1 MKVSELVA
9 ELTGHQPDGHVMIQ
23 EIDGMSNDLFVVE
36 SVLKEDGK
44 LPLLMARR
52 IPTSMGPPTARFPE
66 IVVQEAFAAHMRGE
80 RLQHSYKVTI
90 VKSDLDGRYRV
101 NIDGKMVLA
110 DFGTESEARAF
121 LRGYMMGGALEG
133 TAK

>member
-9 ELTGHQPDGHVMIQ
+9 ALEGHQPDGQVVVS
-23 EIDGMSNDLFVVE
+23 EIDAAPQNILVVM
-36 SVLKEDGK
+36 SVLKEQGK
-44 LPLLMARR
+44 VPLLQARQV
-52 IPTSMGPPTARFPE
+52 PTSMGPPTARFPE

-80 RLQHSYKVTI
+80 RMQHSYKVII

-121 LRGYMMGGALEG
+121 LRGYMMGGAFEG

>member
-1 MKVSELVA
+1 MKVSEIVA
-9 ELTGHQPDGHVMIQ
+9 ELTGHQPDGHVVVS
-23 EIDGMSNDLFVVE
+23 EIDAPSNNTFIVM

-52 IPTSMGPPTARFPE
+52 IPTSMGPPTARCPE
-66 IVVQEAFAAHMRGE
+66 TIFQEVVAAHMRGE

-101 NIDGKMVLA
+101 NLDEKMVLA
-110 DFGTESEARAF
+110 DFGSEAEARIF
-121 LRGYMMGGALEG
+121 LREYMIGGALEG
-133 TAK
+133 AAK